1 MNRIRELRMEK
12 HITQVRLSI
21 ELEVSQEAI
30 SAYEIEKH
38 YPSVKSLLK
47 LRDIFNVSIDYILGV
62 SDQRCPTIRKDDLK
76 PDELD
81 IIQTYQRLDSAGKER
96 LSAYLH
102 GYFDAESTRKLK
114 KKD

>member
-47 LRDIFNVSIDYILGV
+47 LREIFNVSIDYILGV
-62 SDQRCPTIRKDDLK
+62 SDERCPTMRKDDLK

-81 IIQTYQRLDSAGKER
+81 IVQAYQRLDPAGRER
-96 LSAYLH
+96 MNAYLR
-102 GYFDAESTRKLK
+102 GYFDAESIRKLK
-114 KKD
+114 SKE